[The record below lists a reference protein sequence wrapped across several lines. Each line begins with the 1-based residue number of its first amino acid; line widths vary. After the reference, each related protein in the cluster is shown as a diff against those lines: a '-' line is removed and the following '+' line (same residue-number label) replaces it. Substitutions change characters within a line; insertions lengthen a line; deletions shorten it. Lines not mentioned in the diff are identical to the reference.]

1 MVRLCRFRC
10 HKRPRV
16 DGLNARVC
24 RCAGHMLVANI
35 ALQFVSPTTLDN
47 VKKLAAVLGQWYTNT
62 PGQCVS
68 S

>member
-1 MVRLCRFRC
+1 
-10 HKRPRV
+10 
-16 DGLNARVC
+16 
-24 RCAGHMLVANI
+24 MLVANI